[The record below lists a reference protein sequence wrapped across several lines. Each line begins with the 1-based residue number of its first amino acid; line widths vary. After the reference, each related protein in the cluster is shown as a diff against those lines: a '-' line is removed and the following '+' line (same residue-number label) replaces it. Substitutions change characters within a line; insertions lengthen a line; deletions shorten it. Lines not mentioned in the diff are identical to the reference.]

1 METQD
6 FGDLQTLDELLASDT
21 LALKGPK
28 PRALFLAKTLVLCEV
43 GGDFPVSV
51 ALPEYAQAF
60 TQHTGWL

>member
-28 PRALFLAKTLVLCEV
+28 PRALFLAAKTLVLCEV

-51 ALPEYAQAF
+51 ALPE
-60 TQHTGWL
+60 